1 MSVAE
6 DLDRRGEALRT
17 ALAERFA
24 AERAAGKTTKRNAL
38 RLALLWAIRQHAIEP
53 GERLPSEAELT
64 RILGVSLGTVQSA
77 LGQLQDLGVLVRRRG
92 DGTRLASA
100 EPLGPT
106 VWHFRFRHIASGLPL
121 RTVDHQLELMET
133 TAEGEWSE
141 YLGRETAY
149 TLIRRQVLGDAGVR
163 MGAEMYL
170 KADDVPVSTL
180 KADELRSTNIRVF
193 LEKELGLQ
201 LVRAGH
207 LARLVELTPRQAALF
222 DLSPDAPYFRV
233 GARVRTAEGTP
244 FIFQHIYVP
253 ADTVAIEF

>member
-6 DLDRRGEALRT
+6 NLDGRGETLRT
-17 ALAERFA
+17 VLVERFA

-38 RLALLWAIRQHAIEP
+38 RLAILWAIRHGVIEQ

-77 LGQLQDLGVLVRRRG
+77 LGQLQDLGVVVRRRG
-92 DGTRLASA
+92 DGTRLAGA

-106 VWHFRFRHIASGLPL
+106 VWHFRFRHNATGLPL
-121 RTVDHQLELMET
+121 RTVDHQVELMET
-133 TAEGEWSE
+133 TAEGEWSDF
-141 YLGRETAY
+141 LGRDTAY
-149 TLIRRQVLGDAGVR
+149 TLIRRQVLGDADVR

-170 KADDVPVSTL
+170 RAGDVPVSTL
-180 KADELRSTNIRVF
+180 RAEELRSTNIRVF
-193 LEKELGLQ
+193 LEKALGLQ

-207 LARLVELTPRQAALF
+207 LARLVQLSARHAALF
-222 DLSPDAPYFRV
+222 DLSPEGPYFRV
-233 GARVRTAEGTP
+233 SARVRTSDGEP

-253 ADTVAIEF
+253 ADTISIEF